1 MQVSSNYMKQQLQT
15 FWKNIKSEKVII
27 LTLSGLLLIGLL
39 CWLCSKK
46 TEQFGLNFF
55 TEMLGVAV
63 TVFVIDR
70 LIQNRE
76 ETRSIPQKLAA
87 YEDVRLYTSRY
98 INFWTSAYRES
109 VPEEEPETIE
119 AFFSENGMTKILNHL
134 YMDSEPNV
142 TPPRKWWDWIVQNA
156 KEFKENGDKLLDR
169 HSHNLDPIAFG
180 YVHQLTESS
189 FNHFLLMIPSIRQ
202 LDTTMKYTRVKVLA
216 SYSMAAQK
224 EDYDAI
230 LGLIK
235 WCNEQHS
242 FLKKHS
248 SSIKKVSEY
257 YKDKNRKMPPKC
269 MIPKEIL
276 EQHLKELNEFRQK
289 NK

>member
-1 MQVSSNYMKQQLQT
+1 MRQQLQT
-15 FWKNIKSEKVII
+15 YWKNIKSEKVII
-27 LTLSGLLLIGLL
+27 LTIICLLLIGLL
-39 CWLCSKK
+39 CWMCSTK

-98 INFWTSAYRES
+98 ISFWTSAYRES
-109 VPEEEPETIE
+109 VPEDEPETIE
-119 AFFSENGMTKILNHL
+119 TFFSETGMTKILNHL

-142 TPPRKWWDWIVQNA
+142 TPPRKWWDWIVHNA
-156 KEFKENGDKLLDR
+156 KEFKDNGDKLLDR
-169 HSHNLDPIAFG
+169 HSHNLDPVAFG
-180 YVHQLTESS
+180 YVHQLTESI
-189 FNHFLLMIPSIRQ
+189 FNNVLLMSPSIRQ
-202 LDTTMKYTRVKVLA
+202 SDISMKFPRVKVLG
-216 SYSMAAQK
+216 SYSMPPPK
-224 EDYDAI
+224 EDYEAI

-235 WCNEQHS
+235 WCNEQYS
-242 FLKKHS
+242 ILNKHS
-248 SSIKKVSEY
+248 NSIKMVSEY

-276 EQHLKELNEFRQK
+276 DQQLKELNEFRQR

>member
-1 MQVSSNYMKQQLQT
+1 MRQQLQT
-15 FWKNIKSEKVII
+15 YWKNIKSEKVII
-27 LTLSGLLLIGLL
+27 LTILCLLLIGLL
-39 CWLCSKK
+39 CWMCSTK

-98 INFWTSAYRES
+98 ISFWTSAYRES
-109 VPEEEPETIE
+109 VPEDEPETIE
-119 AFFSENGMTKILNHL
+119 AFFSKIGMTKILNHL

-142 TPPRKWWDWIVQNA
+142 TPPRKWWDWIVHNA
-156 KEFKENGDKLLDR
+156 KEFKDNGDKLLDR
-169 HSHNLDPIAFG
+169 HSHNLDPVAFG
-180 YVHQLTESS
+180 YVHQLTESM
-189 FNHFLLMIPSIRQ
+189 FNNVLLMSPSIRQ
-202 LDTTMKYTRVKVLA
+202 SDISMKFPRVKVLG
-216 SYSMAAQK
+216 SYSMPPPK
-224 EDYDAI
+224 EDYEAI
-230 LGLIK
+230 LGLVK
-235 WCNEQHS
+235 WCNEQYS
-242 FLKKHS
+242 ILKKHS
-248 SSIKKVSEY
+248 NSIKMVSEY
-257 YKDKNRKMPPKC
+257 YKDKNRIMPPKC

-276 EQHLKELNEFRQK
+276 EQQLKELNEFRQR

>member
-1 MQVSSNYMKQQLQT
+1 MKRQLYT

-27 LTLSGLLLIGLL
+27 LRILGFILFGLF
-39 CWLCSKK
+39 CWLFSKT
-46 TEQFGLNFF
+46 TEDFGLNFF

-76 ETRSIPQKLAA
+76 ERRSIPQKLAA

-98 INFWTSAYRES
+98 ISFWTATYRDS
-109 VPEEEPETIE
+109 VPEDEPETIE
-119 AFFSENGMTKILNHL
+119 LFFSDLGMPKILNHL

-142 TPPRKWWDWIVQNA
+142 TPSRKWWEWIVHNA
-156 KEFKENGDKLLDR
+156 KEFKDNGDKLLDR

-189 FNHFLLMIPSIRQ
+189 FNNTLLISPSIKQ
-202 LDTTMKYTRVKVLA
+202 SDIQMKFPRIKVLGN
-216 SYSMAAQK
+216 YSLPPQK

-230 LGLIK
+230 LGLVK
-235 WCNEQHS
+235 WCNETYS
-242 FLKKHS
+242 LLRKHS
-248 SSIKKVSEY
+248 NSIKKVSEY
-257 YKDKNRKMPPKC
+257 KPTKNRKMPPKC
-269 MIPKEIL
+269 MIPNEVLIKQIQEL
-276 EQHLKELNEFRQK
+276 EEFRQR